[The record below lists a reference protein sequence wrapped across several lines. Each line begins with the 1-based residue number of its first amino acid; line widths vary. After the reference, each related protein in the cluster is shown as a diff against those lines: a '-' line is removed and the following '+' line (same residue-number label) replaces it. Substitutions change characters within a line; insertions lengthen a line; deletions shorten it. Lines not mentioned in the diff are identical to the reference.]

1 MIFLEIIFR
10 IVHVSQL
17 QNLFRGQ
24 YNTLVK
30 HQKFDW
36 DHQSFAHTGD
46 WHLSVIRFMNKNIR
60 QT

>member
-10 IVHVSQL
+10 IVHLSQL

-36 DHQSFAHTGD
+36 DHQSFAHIEERKQMLQEIGIF
-46 WHLSVIRFMNKNIR
+46 L
-60 QT
+60 

>member
-36 DHQSFAHTGD
+36 DLQSFAHIEERKQMLQEIGIF
-46 WHLSVIRFMNKNIR
+46 L
-60 QT
+60 